1 MSFLGIGGG
10 GNLFS
15 TLVSTVAQTA
25 LATVTGGASALIQAA
40 LTQAIS
46 SIGQQVIQMVGQ
58 QLGLPQ
64 SVIDLAQSAFAASSG
79 NTGGAF
85 QSIGESAAGLAA
97 ATGGGAFEAG
107 EIDRQ
112 MNGIVQDLVDKTLE
126 KARTGGRDEDGNTVG
141 GGANGKSF
149 MLRLALALGSVLDAK
164 MERMAEIGEKIDAE
178 SQKKKPQMGSLSAEM
193 TAVGKELDFVS
204 QALNNALKSIG
215 ESASTLARKQG

>member
-25 LATVTGGASALIQAA
+25 LASVTGGASALIQAA

-46 SIGQQVIQMVGQ
+46 SIGQQVLQVVGQ

-64 SVIDLAQSAFAASSG
+64 SVIDLAQSAFSAASG

-85 QSIGESAAGLAA
+85 QSISESAAGLAA
-97 ATGGGAFEAG
+97 ATGGGSFEAG
-107 EIDRQ
+107 EIERQ
-112 MNGIVQDLVDKTLE
+112 MNDIVQDLVDKTLE
-126 KARTGGRDEDGNTVG
+126 KARTGGRDEDGNSIP

-178 SQKKKPQMGSLSAEM
+178 SQKKKPKMGSLSAEM

>member
-1 MSFLGIGGG
+1 MSGLGGILGGSGLNIANLLMSASIG
-10 GNLFS
+10 
-15 TLVSTVAQTA
+15 A
-25 LATVTGGASALIQAA
+25 LTGGASLVVQAA

-46 SIGQQVIQMVGQ
+46 SIAQQVIQQVGQ

-64 SVIDLAQSAFAASSG
+64 SVVDLAQGAFSAAAG
-79 NTGGAF
+79 NPGGAF

-97 ATGGGAFEAG
+97 ATGGGAFETG

-112 MNGIVQDLVDKTLE
+112 MNDIVQDLVDKTLE

-178 SQKKKPQMGSLSAEM
+178 SQKKKPKMGSLSAEM

>member
-1 MSFLGIGGG
+1 MKSGNRALLMVLQNAPYVLFIVLLVVFGLMSERFLAFNNFRNII
-10 GNLFS
+10 
-15 TLVSTVAQTA
+15 
-25 LATVTGGASALIQAA
+25 IQAA
-40 LTQAIS
+40 PIAILAIGMTFVLLTGQIDL
-46 SIGQQVIQMVGQ
+46 SIG
-58 QLGLPQ
+58 
-64 SVIDLAQSAFAASSG
+64 AFAAATG

-85 QSIGESAAGLAA
+85 QSIGESAAGLAQ

-107 EIDRQ
+107 GIERQ
-112 MNGIVQDLVDKTLE
+112 MNDIVQDLVDKTLE
-126 KARTGGRDEDGNTVG
+126 KARTGGRDEEGNAIPG
-141 GGANGKSF
+141 GLNGKSF

-178 SQKKKPQMGSLSAEM
+178 SQKKKPKMGSLSAEM

>member
-1 MSFLGIGGG
+1 MSLLGSVGG

-15 TLVSTVAQTA
+15 TLVSTVAQAA

-40 LTQAIS
+40 LTQVIS
-46 SIGQQVIQMVGQ
+46 SIGQQVLQQVGQ
-58 QLGLPQ
+58 ALNLPQ
-64 SVIDLAQSAFAASSG
+64 SVIDLSIGAFAAATG
-79 NTGGAF
+79 NSAGAF
-85 QSIGESAAGLAA
+85 QSIGESAAGLAQ

-107 EIDRQ
+107 GIERQ
-112 MNGIVQDLVDKTLE
+112 MNDIVQDLVDKTLE
-126 KARTGGRDEDGNTVG
+126 KARTGGRDEEGNAVPG
-141 GGANGKSF
+141 GLNGKSF

-178 SQKKKPQMGSLSAEM
+178 SQKKKPKMGSLSAEM